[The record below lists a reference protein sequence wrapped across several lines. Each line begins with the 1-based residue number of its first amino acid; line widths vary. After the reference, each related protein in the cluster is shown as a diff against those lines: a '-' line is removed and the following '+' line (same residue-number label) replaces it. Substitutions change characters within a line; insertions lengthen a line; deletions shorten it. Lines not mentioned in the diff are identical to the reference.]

1 MTTTQPNASLAPG
14 ASLDLGLQLTT
25 KRKSQLRLIGERFLR
40 NKVSVFGLCVLII
53 IALGVIFAP
62 LLAPGTKTYDP
73 TTTPNLAIRF
83 QGPSLHH
90 LLGADYIGRDEFAR
104 LLYGGRVSM
113 EVGFAVAIIS
123 VIIGVVVGAVAG
135 YYGGWVDTIMM
146 RITDALLS
154 VPLLLILIVLSK
166 SFGNGKI
173 SDVVIIISAFEWLI
187 LARIVRGEFLALKER
202 EFLLA
207 ARTLGASNLRLM
219 FRHILPNAIGP
230 IVVGGTLAVGD
241 AILIESTLSFFGFGI
256 NPPTPSWGNMVND
269 AQGFLSSDAL
279 LAVLPGLAIL
289 VTVLCVNLM
298 GDGLRD
304 SLDPYMTQR

>member
-1 MTTTQPNASLAPG
+1 MTTIQPNTTLDPG
-14 ASLDLGLQLTT
+14 AALDLTPQLAS
-25 KRKSQLRLIGERFLR
+25 KRKSQLRLIAERFLR
-40 NKVSVFGLCVLII
+40 NKVSVFGMLFLLVIT
-53 IALGVIFAP
+53 AGVIFAP
-62 LLAPGTKTYDP
+62 LIVPGNANYDP
-73 TTTPNLAIRF
+73 ATTPNLLIRF
-83 QGPSLHH
+83 QGPSASH
-90 LLGADYIGRDEFAR
+90 LLGTDDIGRDELAR

-123 VIIGVVVGAVAG
+123 VMIGVVVGAVAG
-135 YYGGWVDTIMM
+135 FFGGWVDTIIM
-146 RITDALLS
+146 RLTDALLS

-173 SDVVIIISAFEWLI
+173 SDVVIIISAFEWLV

-207 ARTLGASNLRLM
+207 ARTLGAGNLRLM

-241 AILIESTLSFFGFGI
+241 AIIIESTLSFFSFGI
-256 NPPTPSWGNMVND
+256 NPPTPSWGNMLTD
-269 AQGFLSSDAL
+269 AQGYLSVDTL
-279 LAVLPGLAIL
+279 LAILPGLAIL
-289 VTVLCVNLM
+289 FTVLCVNLM

-304 SLDPYMTQR
+304 ALDPYMTQR

>member
-1 MTTTQPNASLAPG
+1 MTTTQPNAALTPDV
-14 ASLDLGLQLTT
+14 SLDLGPQLAA

-40 NKVSVFGLCVLII
+40 NKVSVFGLTVLVIVT
-53 IALGVIFAP
+53 AGAIFAP
-62 LLAPGTKTYDP
+62 LIVPGNAHYDP
-73 TTTPNLAIRF
+73 STTPNLAISF
-83 QGPSLHH
+83 QGPSLQHW
-90 LLGADYIGRDEFAR
+90 LGADDIGRDVLAR
-104 LLYGGRVSM
+104 LLYGGRVSL
-113 EVGFAVAIIS
+113 EVGFAVAVIS

-135 YYGGWVDTIMM
+135 FFGGWVDTIMM
-146 RITDALLS
+146 RLTDALLS

-173 SDVVIIISAFEWLI
+173 SDVVIIISAFEWLV

-207 ARTLGASNLRLM
+207 ARTLGASNIRLM

-269 AQGFLSSDAL
+269 AQGFLSTDAL

-289 VTVLCVNLM
+289 ITVLCVNLM

>member
-1 MTTTQPNASLAPG
+1 MTTIQPNPAFAPE
-14 ASLDLGLQLTT
+14 AALDLTPQLAS

-40 NKVSVFGLCVLII
+40 NKVSVVGMSFLVVIT
-53 IALGVIFAP
+53 LGVIFAP
-62 LLAPGTKTYDP
+62 LIVPGHTGYDP
-73 TTTPNLAIRF
+73 STTPNLLIRF
-83 QGPSLHH
+83 QGPSLQHW
-90 LLGADYIGRDEFAR
+90 LGTDDIGRDELAR

-135 YYGGWVDTIMM
+135 FFGGWVDTIMM
-146 RITDALLS
+146 RVTDALLS

-166 SFGNGKI
+166 SFGNGQI

-241 AILIESTLSFFGFGI
+241 AIIIESTLSFFSFGI
-256 NPPTPSWGNMVND
+256 NPPTPSWGNMLTD
-269 AQGFLSSDAL
+269 AQGYLSVDTL
-279 LAVLPGLAIL
+279 LAILPGLAIL
-289 VTVLCVNLM
+289 FTVLCVNLM

-304 SLDPYMTQR
+304 ALDPYMTQR

>member
-1 MTTTQPNASLAPG
+1 MTTTQPNASFAPG
-14 ASLDLGLQLTT
+14 ASLDLSLQLAT
-25 KRKSQLRLIGERFLR
+25 KRKSQLRLIGERFIR
-40 NKVSVFGLCVLII
+40 NKVSVVGMCVLLLVS
-53 IALGVIFAP
+53 LGVIFAP
-62 LLAPGTKTYDP
+62 ILAPSTKTYDP

-104 LLYGGRVSM
+104 LLYGGRVSL
-113 EVGFAVAIIS
+113 EVGFSVAIIS

-135 YYGGWVDTIMM
+135 FYGGWVDTIMM
-146 RITDALLS
+146 RLTDALLS

-173 SDVVIIISAFEWLI
+173 SDVVIVISAFEWLI
-187 LARIVRGEFLALKER
+187 LARIVRGEFLGLKER

-207 ARTLGASNLRLM
+207 ARTLGASNFRLM

-256 NPPTPSWGNMVND
+256 NPPTPSWGNMVSD
-269 AQGFLSSDAL
+269 AQGFLTNDAL
-279 LAVLPGLAIL
+279 IAILPGLAIL
-289 VTVLCVNLM
+289 ITVLCVNLM

>member
-1 MTTTQPNASLAPG
+1 MTTIQPNTTLDPRAA
-14 ASLDLGLQLTT
+14 LDLTPQLAS
-25 KRKSQLRLIGERFLR
+25 KRKSQLRLIAERFLR
-40 NKVSVFGLCVLII
+40 NKVSVFGMLFLLVIT
-53 IALGVIFAP
+53 AGVIFAP
-62 LLAPGTKTYDP
+62 LIVPGNANYDP
-73 TTTPNLAIRF
+73 ATTPNLLIRF
-83 QGPSLHH
+83 QGPSASH
-90 LLGADYIGRDEFAR
+90 LLGTDDIGRDELAR

-123 VIIGVVVGAVAG
+123 VMIGVVVGAVAG
-135 YYGGWVDTIMM
+135 FFGGWVDTIIM
-146 RITDALLS
+146 RLTDALLS

-173 SDVVIIISAFEWLI
+173 SDVVIIISAFEWLV

-207 ARTLGASNLRLM
+207 ARTLGAGNLRLM

-241 AILIESTLSFFGFGI
+241 AIIIESTLSFFSFGI
-256 NPPTPSWGNMVND
+256 NPPTPSWGNMLTD
-269 AQGFLSSDAL
+269 AQGYLSVDTL
-279 LAVLPGLAIL
+279 LAILPGLAIL
-289 VTVLCVNLM
+289 FTVLCVNLM

-304 SLDPYMTQR
+304 ALDPYMTQR

>member
-1 MTTTQPNASLAPG
+1 MTTIQPNPALESG
-14 ASLDLGLQLTT
+14 AALDLTPQLVS

-40 NKVSVFGLCVLII
+40 NKVSVIGMTVLVI

-62 LLAPGTKTYDP
+62 LIVPGNAKYDP
-73 TTTPNLAIRF
+73 STTPNLLIRF

-90 LLGADYIGRDEFAR
+90 VLGTDDIGRDELAR

-135 YYGGWVDTIMM
+135 FFGGWVDTIMM
-146 RITDALLS
+146 RLTDALLS

-166 SFGNGKI
+166 SFGNGQI

-207 ARTLGASNLRLM
+207 ARTLGAGNLRLM

-241 AILIESTLSFFGFGI
+241 AIIIESTLSFFSFGI
-256 NPPTPSWGNMVND
+256 NPPTPSWGNMLTD
-269 AQGFLSSDAL
+269 AQGYLSVDTL
-279 LAVLPGLAIL
+279 LAILPGLAIL
-289 VTVLCVNLM
+289 FTVLCVNLM

-304 SLDPYMTQR
+304 ALDPYMTQR

>member
-1 MTTTQPNASLAPG
+1 MTTTQPNAAFLADG
-14 ASLDLGLQLTT
+14 TVDVGLALES

-40 NKVSVFGLCVLII
+40 NKVSVAGLCVLITVT
-53 IALGVIFAP
+53 LGVIFAP
-62 LLAPGTKTYDP
+62 LIVPGNGSYDP
-73 TTTPNLAIRF
+73 STTPNLAISF
-83 QGPSLHH
+83 QGPSPSHW
-90 LLGADYIGRDEFAR
+90 LGTDYIGRDSLAR
-104 LLYGGRVSM
+104 LLYGGRVSL
-113 EVGFAVAIIS
+113 EVGFAVAILS
-123 VIIGVVVGAVAG
+123 VIIGVVVGAIAG
-135 YYGGWVDTIMM
+135 FFGGWVDTIIM
-146 RITDALLS
+146 RVTDALLS

-166 SFGNGKI
+166 SFGQGKI
-173 SDVVIIISAFEWLI
+173 SDVVIIIAAFEWLV

-241 AILIESTLSFFGFGI
+241 AILIESTLSFFNFGI

-279 LAVLPGLAIL
+279 LAILPGLAIL

-304 SLDPYMTQR
+304 ALDPYMTQR